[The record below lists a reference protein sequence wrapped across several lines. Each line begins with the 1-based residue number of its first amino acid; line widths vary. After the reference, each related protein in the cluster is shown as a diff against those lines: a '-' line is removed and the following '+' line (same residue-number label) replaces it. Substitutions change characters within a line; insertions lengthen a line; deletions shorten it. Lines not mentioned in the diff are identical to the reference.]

1 MENAQYI
8 YMGSLPSTSA
18 VPSIA
23 PVMPSKPP
31 PPAEKKAEAPFDNPR
46 ADLILRSSDEVHFR
60 VMKGILSI
68 ASPVFDDMFNIPS
81 PPSEKQRDEIQVV
94 PLSEDSTALDVALRH
109 IYPVRTPN
117 GDKLL
122 YASILAEFARKYQV
136 EALDEIIAFYL
147 KDNIERDPV
156 GVYAIAAAN
165 EHSIGATAAQSCLS
179 IPFSGLRSPYLRCAT
194 AELELLKYHV
204 ACGEAASAVASS
216 DRTWFSS
223 LTKNG
228 IFTRQVA
235 STSGPFGAGSAGAFG
250 SPSCK
255 CTMLDFIPHNSTS
268 VAHGGP

>member
-60 VMKGILSI
+60 VIKGILSI

-109 IYPVRTPN
+109 IYPVRSPN

-136 EALDEIIAFYL
+136 EALDESITVYL
-147 KDNIERDPV
+147 TASIERDPV
-156 GVYAIAAAN
+156 GVYAIAVTYGYN
-165 EHSIGATAAQSCLS
+165 SIGANAARSCLNRR
-179 IPFSGLRSPYLRCAT
+179 FSDLQSPYLRCIT
-194 AELELLKYHV
+194 TELELLKYHV
-204 ACGEAASAVASS
+204 ACGEATSAVASS
-216 DRTWFSS
+216 DRAWLSS
-223 LTKNG
+223 FDQTG
-228 IFTRQVA
+228 ILFNRSICRSCWVLDLIFQIY
-235 STSGPFGAGSAGAFG
+235 PPRDYAGR
-250 SPSCK
+250 P
-255 CTMLDFIPHNSTS
+255 
-268 VAHGGP
+268 